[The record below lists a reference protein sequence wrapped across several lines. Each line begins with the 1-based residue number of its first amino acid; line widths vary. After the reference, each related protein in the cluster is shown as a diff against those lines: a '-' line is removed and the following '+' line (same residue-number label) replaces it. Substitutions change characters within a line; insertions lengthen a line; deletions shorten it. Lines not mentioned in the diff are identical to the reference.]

1 VGRRPIGGAAGKW
14 RVAGAGGGWGSSL
27 GGSGETP
34 EEEKKRM
41 PMNTEG
47 HDSIL
52 RVRSAIVVRTT
63 PRASLN
69 ITS

>member
-1 VGRRPIGGAAGKW
+1 
-14 RVAGAGGGWGSSL
+14 
-27 GGSGETP
+27 
-34 EEEKKRM
+34 M